1 MQCHLIVDHSL
12 TRPVPWTAYKCF
24 PKNQNHSHANK
35 GTACSTDFC
44 FCHFVYGRLNARHS
58 NSLTKRS
65 RLRMSC
71 ITVSFCDACA
81 NSHEGN
87 RSPANV
93 HIFIQGLLKV
103 HCKLSPQLQSASW
116 LSALT
121 CLHIYYE
128 NTRVPDTGDKTIK
141 LRVMLLCMSFIPAW
155 AGHLYEITWSKL
167 QDDNAE
173 IVNNNTTT
181 ELFTVVSTSIEVICI
196 CVEPVLVISRF
207 APKWMKS
214 AK

>member
-1 MQCHLIVDHSL
+1 MHPLDASETTLWRGQFHILHKLASRRTKD
-12 TRPVPWTAYKCF
+12 
-24 PKNQNHSHANK
+24 
-35 GTACSTDFC
+35 DC
-44 FCHFVYGRLNARHS
+44 FCHFVYGRLYAPQEQLDQT
-58 NSLTKRS
+58 NSRS
-65 RLRMSC
+65 RMSS
-71 ITVSFCDACA
+71 ITVSLCDACGNSNGVDQSSA
-81 NSHEGN
+81 N
-87 RSPANV
+87 ACT
-93 HIFIQGLLKV
+93 FIQGLLKV

-116 LSALT
+116 LSART
-121 CLHIYYE
+121 CVHIYYE

-173 IVNNNTTT
+173 IANNSTTT
-181 ELFTVVSTSIEVICI
+181 ELFTVVSTSIEVTCI
-196 CVEPVLVISRF
+196 CVEPALVISRF

>member
-1 MQCHLIVDHSL
+1 MQTKAPLAVAISVSAILCMGA
-12 TRPVPWTAYKCF
+12 WM
-24 PKNQNHSHANK
+24 
-35 GTACSTDFC
+35 
-44 FCHFVYGRLNARHS
+44 RHS

-81 NSHEGN
+81 NSHEGD

-173 IVNNNTTT
+173 IANNSTTT
-181 ELFTVVSTSIEVICI
+181 ELFTVVSTSIEVTCI
-196 CVEPVLVISRF
+196 CVEPALVISRF